1 MIVSVQ
7 LLNFFTRKKYRIAD
21 EHFLY
26 FISQLRFLIGMLN
39 RLCSIFLSVITLKW
53 NGEGEEGEWGC
64 RLMGKCMHT
73 TILARPLW

>member
-39 RLCSIFLSVITLKW
+39 LCSIFLSVITLKW
-53 NGEGEEGEWGC
+53 NREENGGGSGGGAG
-64 RLMGKCMHT
+64 LQ
-73 TILARPLW
+73 ID